1 MDYSQMGGE
10 VSRADFNALR
20 FIEYAKAMQRVED
33 AGVNSK
39 SAADKILAEVEP
51 VSALSISPS
60 RTESP
65 GKTEHSRV
73 GLRRNYR
80 SGNSSSR
87 TA

>member
-39 SAADKILAEVEP
+39 SAADKILAE
-51 VSALSISPS
+51 
-60 RTESP
+60 
-65 GKTEHSRV
+65 